1 MEAPVQH
8 HNFFKFL
15 YSTFLKKLL
24 SSSLLLGVLRDSLY
38 RQLGQ
43 LTVLQRLHLGS
54 DTEEAVRAF
63 F

>member
-1 MEAPVQH
+1 MI
-8 HNFFKFL
+8 FFKFL

>member
-1 MEAPVQH
+1 MI
-8 HNFFKFL
+8 FFKFL

-54 DTEEAVRAF
+54 DTEEAVRGF